1 MFSKYL
7 VNAERTCIK
16 QKLWHHR
23 LDLPK
28 LCKSKT
34 KMFRSSEL
42 ANFVAPIHLN
52 SSVIEFFI
60 KECEES
66 DSVNRARA
74 DAICRAIE
82 QDIQHRL
89 GMCLAIPS
97 MDRLFCKHYF
107 SHTGADL
114 QRGRATDASDR

>member
-1 MFSKYL
+1 MFSSFL

-16 QKLWHHR
+16 QKMRHHR
-23 LDLPK
+23 LGLPEFCN
-28 LCKSKT
+28 LKT

-42 ANFVAPIHLN
+42 GNFVAPIHLN

-66 DSVNRARA
+66 DSVSQDRT

-82 QDIQHRL
+82 QDIRHRL

-97 MDRLFCKHYF
+97 MDLLFCKHYY

-114 QRGRATDASDR
+114 QRGRATSASDN